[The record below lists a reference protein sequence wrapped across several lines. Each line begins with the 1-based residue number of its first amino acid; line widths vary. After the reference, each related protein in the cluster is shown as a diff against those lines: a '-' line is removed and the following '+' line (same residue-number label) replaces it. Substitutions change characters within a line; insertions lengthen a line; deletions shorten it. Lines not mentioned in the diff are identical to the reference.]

1 MASISSRLSSQF
13 VLFAHRTAPCAR
25 TPIQASAT
33 RFALAFSSGSGS
45 SFRTAQTARFFA
57 SKAKKAVKKPAP
69 STTTITTV
77 SAPPTTVPASYAE
90 QLAKK
95 GRTLLYEASSHA
107 WFRFASFTTGSFC
120 VAYSLYNYWSVHLNP
135 PDDLPTWVPYAYGVI
150 CAMTIGMGGYF
161 FMGMRRIVRHMEAV
175 PASQVASHLITGA
188 GGGAAS
194 GATKK
199 SASSKG
205 WAELLTIKPKAVP
218 VTSPTPIYIEV
229 AYSRAIPFLPN
240 KKEYYHPSE
249 VEMPFRMQL
258 LCEKL
263 NSLTAQKVV
272 AKNLPATKTGQM
284 IAASK
289 QKVAREKERKE
300 RMQHLLTLPFRDAA
314 KVFRGAYEGLRR
326 SFYREGF
333 AKVYLRGV
341 EYKLDMTSGWALD
354 DGRAIDRLVHVKPS
368 ANINAL

>member
-13 VLFAHRTAPCAR
+13 ALLTHRTAPCAR
-25 TPIQASAT
+25 TASQASGT
-33 RFALAFSSGSGS
+33 RFVLVFGSGSGS
-45 SFRTAQTARFFA
+45 GFRTAQTARFFA
-57 SKAKKAVKKPAP
+57 SKAKKVAKKPTSS
-69 STTTITTV
+69 STVITTV
-77 SAPPTTVPASYAE
+77 TAPPTVVPASYAE

-95 GRTLLYEASSHA
+95 GRTLLYEAHSHA
-107 WFRFASFTTGSFC
+107 WFRFASFTTGTFC
-120 VAYSLYNYWSVHLNP
+120 IAYSLYNYWSVHLNP
-135 PDDLPTWVPYAYGVI
+135 PEDLSTWVPYAYGVI

-161 FMGMRRIVRHMEAV
+161 FMGLRRIIRHIEAV
-175 PASQVASHLITGA
+175 PASQVVSQITDS
-188 GGGAAS
+188 AAS
-194 GATKK
+194 ASTKK
-199 SASSKG
+199 SKG
-205 WAELLTIKPKAVP
+205 WAELLTSKPKAVP
-218 VTSPTPIYIEV
+218 VTTPTPIYLEV

-263 NSLTAQKVV
+263 NTLSAQKNVG
-272 AKNLPATKTGQM
+272 KNLPTTKTGQI

-289 QKVAREKERKE
+289 QKAAREKERKE

-314 KVFRGAYEGLRR
+314 KVFRGAYDGLRR

-368 ANINAL
+368 ANISAY

>member
-13 VLFAHRTAPCAR
+13 VLLAHRTAPCAR
-25 TPIQASAT
+25 TASQASGT
-33 RFALAFSSGSGS
+33 RFVLVFGSGSGS
-45 SFRTAQTARFFA
+45 GFRTAQSARFFA
-57 SKAKKAVKKPAP
+57 SKAKKAAKKPTSS
-69 STTTITTV
+69 STVITTV
-77 SAPPTTVPASYAE
+77 TAPPTVVPASYAE

-95 GRTLLYEASSHA
+95 GRTLLYEAHSHA

-120 VAYSLYNYWSVHLNP
+120 IAYSLYNYWSVHLNP
-135 PDDLPTWVPYAYGVI
+135 PADLSTWVPYAYGVI

-161 FMGMRRIVRHMEAV
+161 FMGLRRIIRHIEAV
-175 PASQVASHLITGA
+175 PASQ
-188 GGGAAS
+188 
-194 GATKK
+194 
-199 SASSKG
+199 
-205 WAELLTIKPKAVP
+205 LLTSKPKAVP
-218 VTSPTPIYIEV
+218 VTTPTPIYLEV

-263 NSLTAQKVV
+263 NTLSAQKNVG
-272 AKNLPATKTGQM
+272 KNLPTTKTGQI

-289 QKVAREKERKE
+289 QKAAREKERKE

-314 KVFRGAYEGLRR
+314 KVFRGAYDGLRR

-368 ANINAL
+368 ANISAY